1 MVFGSGR
8 TIKMRD
14 ANLRYVL
21 SERICVMPFYLHAVG
36 LYIED
41 IFVQGRIDI
50 FQINKMGECRK
61 FKHFITGVFLN
72 LNKDFF
78 KF

>member
-21 SERICVMPFYLHAVG
+21 SERICVMPFYLPTVG

-41 IFVQGRIDI
+41 IFVQGRIDF
-50 FQINKMGECRK
+50 FQVYKMGECRK
-61 FKHFITGVFLN
+61 LKPYITGVSFI
-72 LNKDFF
+72 
-78 KF
+78 